1 MSVGIVMAHGIQELT
16 GARSRPLL
24 LLRGVHVAR
33 ETIQARIVDQ
43 MP

>member
-16 GARSRPLL
+16 GARSLL

-33 ETIQARIVDQ
+33 EAIQARIVDQ